1 MDGGQEQDC
10 YGRVWE
16 MWAAAAATGL
26 PAVAV
31 QAHMQQL
38 RTEARL
44 QRLACCMP
52 GANWLTVI
60 ITARILTRYQLFT

>member
-1 MDGGQEQDC
+1 
-10 YGRVWE
+10 

-31 QAHMQQL
+31 QVHMRLL

-52 GANWLTVI
+52 GANRLTVV
-60 ITARILTRYQLFT
+60 ITASILTQYQLFT

>member
-26 PAVAV
+26 PSVAV
-31 QAHMQQL
+31 QAHMRQL

-44 QRLACCMP
+44 QHLACCMP

-60 ITARILTRYQLFT
+60 ITARILTQYQLFT

>member
-1 MDGGQEQDC
+1 MDGGQEQD
-10 YGRVWE
+10 YDGRVWE
-16 MWAAAAATGL
+16 MWAVAAATGL
-26 PAVAV
+26 PAMAV
-31 QAHMQQL
+31 QAHMRQL

-60 ITARILTRYQLFT
+60 ITARILTQYQLFT